1 MAQTAHLG
9 DSDDRDPDRLPT
21 VDELLASPLLGLLP
35 VLNFEPNTPLIRRG
49 RAVGDILLVL
59 MGSVEIRQ
67 PARPA
72 VRLEA
77 PVVFDR
83 WLVDAAG
90 QSRIDAVT
98 VGLVCAVRVEP
109 AAHARILGA
118 FPALRRLSVQLRE
131 RVLGEREHLP
141 HSSRSSM

>member
-1 MAQTAHLG
+1 MAQMAHLS

-35 VLNFEPNTPLIRRG
+35 VLNFEPNTPLIRSG
-49 RAVGDILLVL
+49 RPVGDILLVL
-59 MGSVEIRQ
+59 MGPVKIRQ
-67 PARPA
+67 PSRAA
-72 VRLEA
+72 VALNG
-77 PVVFDR
+77 PVLFDR

-98 VGLVCAVRVEP
+98 VGMVCAVRVDP
-109 AAHARILGA
+109 AEHARILGA